1 MHKPDKKESRK
12 KEEKEE
18 EKEEEEEEKVMGV
31 GDSNRWMIHPSFN
44 MVLDK
49 KRLLSN

>member
-18 EKEEEEEEKVMGV
+18 EKEEEEEEKVMGD
-31 GDSNRWMIHPSFN
+31 GDSNRWLIQYGS
-44 MVLDK
+44 
-49 KRLLSN
+49 R